1 MMEELEKTLNEV
13 LANTFVMY
21 FKAHA
26 AHWNVEG
33 PDFSQYH
40 DFFGKLYEELFGAT
54 DTIAEHIRA
63 LDFMAPNSLSVIKM
77 MSTVSESDT
86 AASPMAMF
94 SDLLNANNLVLVSLM
109 RAYKAAEDATELGLA
124 NFIQDRI
131 DIHQKH
137 GWMLKA
143 TLK

>member
-1 MMEELEKTLNEV
+1 MEQLQLALNKV
-13 LANTFVMY
+13 LADTFGMY
-21 FKAHA
+21 YKAHA
-26 AHWNVEG
+26 YHWNVVG

-40 DFFGKLYEELFGAT
+40 KFLGEIYEELFNAV
-54 DTIAEHIRA
+54 DTIAEHVRA
-63 LDFMAPNSLSVIKM
+63 IDGMPPNRLSALKDM
-77 MSTVSESDT
+77 MTISEADPT
-86 AASPMAMF
+86 NAMEMLN
-94 SDLLNANNLVLVSLM
+94 DLNLTNNLVLVTLM
-109 RAYKAAEDATELGLA
+109 RAYQLADDADELGLA

>member
-1 MMEELEKTLNEV
+1 MEQLQLALKKV
-13 LANTFVMY
+13 LADTFGMY

-26 AHWNVEG
+26 YHWNVVG

-40 DFFGKLYEELFGAT
+40 DFFGKLYEELFGAV
-54 DTIAEHIRA
+54 DAIAEHIRA
-63 LDFMAPNSLSVIKM
+63 IDGMAPNNLTMLKDLSSLQDADPS
-77 MSTVSESDT
+77 
-86 AASPMAMF
+86 APMDMF
-94 SDLLNANNLVLVSLM
+94 NDLLMANNLVLVSLM
-109 RAYKAAEDATELGLA
+109 RAYQLADDADELGLA

>member
-1 MMEELEKTLNEV
+1 MEELQ
-13 LANTFVMY
+13 LALKKALADTFSMY

-26 AHWNVEG
+26 YHWNVVG

-40 DFFGKLYEELFGAT
+40 DFFGKLYEELFNAV

-63 LDFMAPNSLSVIKM
+63 IDGMAPNNLNMLKDLSSLQDADP
-77 MSTVSESDT
+77 ST
-86 AASPMAMF
+86 PMDMF
-94 SDLLNANNLVLVSLM
+94 SDLLLANNLVLVSLM
-109 RAYKAAEDATELGLA
+109 RAYQLADDADELGLA

>member
-1 MMEELEKTLNEV
+1 MEQLQLALKKV
-13 LANTFVMY
+13 LADTFGMY

-26 AHWNVEG
+26 YHWNVVG

-40 DFFGKLYEELFGAT
+40 DFFGKLYEELFGAV
-54 DTIAEHIRA
+54 DTIAEHVRA
-63 LDFMAPNSLSVIKM
+63 IDGMAPNNITMLKDLMSLSDADP
-77 MSTVSESDT
+77 SN
-86 AASPMAMF
+86 AMDMF
-94 SDLLNANNLVLVSLM
+94 NDLLMTNNLVLVSLM
-109 RAYKAAEDATELGLA
+109 RAYQLADDADELGLA

-131 DIHQKH
+131 DVHQKH

>member
-1 MMEELEKTLNEV
+1 MEQLQLALKKV
-13 LANTFVMY
+13 LADTFGMY

-26 AHWNVEG
+26 YHWNVVG
-33 PDFSQYH
+33 PDFSRYH
-40 DFFGKLYEELFGAT
+40 DFFGKLYEELFGAV

-63 LDFMAPNSLSVIKM
+63 IDGMAPNNLTMLKDLSSLQDADPS
-77 MSTVSESDT
+77 
-86 AASPMAMF
+86 APMDMF
-94 SDLLNANNLVLVSLM
+94 NDLLMANNLVLVSLM
-109 RAYKAAEDATELGLA
+109 RAYQLADDADELGLA

>member
-1 MMEELEKTLNEV
+1 MEQLQLALKKV
-13 LANTFVMY
+13 LADTFGMY

-26 AHWNVEG
+26 YHWNVVG

-40 DFFGKLYEELFGAT
+40 DFFGKLYEELFGAV
-54 DTIAEHIRA
+54 DTIAEHVRA
-63 LDFMAPNSLSVIKM
+63 IDGMAPNNLTMLKELMSLSDADP
-77 MSTVSESDT
+77 SN
-86 AASPMAMF
+86 AMDMF
-94 SDLLNANNLVLVSLM
+94 NDLLMTNNLVLVSLM
-109 RAYKAAEDATELGLA
+109 RAYQLADDADELGLA

>member
-1 MMEELEKTLNEV
+1 MEQLQLALKKV
-13 LANTFVMY
+13 LADTFGMY

-26 AHWNVEG
+26 YHWNVVG

-40 DFFGKLYEELFGAT
+40 DFFGKLYEELFGAV

-63 LDFMAPNSLSVIKM
+63 IDGMAPNNLTMLKDLSSLQDADPS
-77 MSTVSESDT
+77 
-86 AASPMAMF
+86 APMDMF
-94 SDLLNANNLVLVSLM
+94 NDLLMANNLVLVSLM
-109 RAYKAAEDATELGLA
+109 RAYQLADDADELGLA

>member
-1 MMEELEKTLNEV
+1 MEQLQLALKKV
-13 LANTFVMY
+13 LADTFGMY

-26 AHWNVEG
+26 YHWNVVG

-40 DFFGKLYEELFGAT
+40 DFFGKLYEELFGAV

-63 LDFMAPNSLSVIKM
+63 IDGMAPNNLTMLKDLSSLQDADPSATM
-77 MSTVSESDT
+77 D
-86 AASPMAMF
+86 MF
-94 SDLLNANNLVLVSLM
+94 NDLLMTNNLVLVTLM
-109 RAYKAAEDATELGLA
+109 RAYQLADDADELGLA

>member
-1 MMEELEKTLNEV
+1 MEELERTLKEV

-26 AHWNVEG
+26 SHWNVTG

-40 DFFGKLYEELFGAT
+40 DFFGKLYEELFDAT

-63 LDFMAPNSLSVIKM
+63 LDFMAPNSLTSIKL
-77 MSTVSESDT
+77 MSTLSESDVPAT
-86 AASPMAMF
+86 SMSMF
-94 SDLLNANNLVLVSLM
+94 DDLLTANNLVLVSLM
-109 RAYKAAEDATELGLA
+109 RAYKVAEDATELGLA
-124 NFIQDRI
+124 NFLQDRI

>member
-1 MMEELEKTLNEV
+1 MEQLQLALKKV
-13 LANTFVMY
+13 LADTFGMY

-26 AHWNVEG
+26 YHWNVVG

-40 DFFGKLYEELFGAT
+40 DFFGKLYEELFGAV
-54 DTIAEHIRA
+54 DTIAEHVRA
-63 LDFMAPNSLSVIKM
+63 IDGMAPNNLTMLKDLMSLSDADP
-77 MSTVSESDT
+77 SN
-86 AASPMAMF
+86 AMDMF
-94 SDLLNANNLVLVSLM
+94 NDLLMTNNLVLVSLM
-109 RAYKAAEDATELGLA
+109 RAYQLADDADELGLA

>member
-1 MMEELEKTLNEV
+1 MEQLQLALKKV
-13 LANTFVMY
+13 LADTFGMY

-26 AHWNVEG
+26 YHWNVVG

-40 DFFGKLYEELFGAT
+40 DFFGKLYEELFGAV

-63 LDFMAPNSLSVIKM
+63 IDGMAPNNLTMLKDLSSLQDADPS
-77 MSTVSESDT
+77 
-86 AASPMAMF
+86 APMDMF
-94 SDLLNANNLVLVSLM
+94 NDLLMTNNLVLVSLM
-109 RAYKAAEDATELGLA
+109 RAYQLADDADELGLA

>member
-1 MMEELEKTLNEV
+1 MEQLQLALKKV
-13 LANTFVMY
+13 LADTFGMY

-26 AHWNVEG
+26 YHWNVVG

-40 DFFGKLYEELFGAT
+40 DFFGKLYEELFGAV
-54 DTIAEHIRA
+54 DAIAEHIRA
-63 LDFMAPNSLSVIKM
+63 IDGMAPNNLTMLKDLSSLQDADPS
-77 MSTVSESDT
+77 
-86 AASPMAMF
+86 APMDMF
-94 SDLLNANNLVLVSLM
+94 NDLLMTNNLVLVSLM
-109 RAYKAAEDATELGLA
+109 RAYQLADDADELGLA

>member
-1 MMEELEKTLNEV
+1 MEQLQLAVNKV
-13 LANTFVMY
+13 LADTFGMY
-21 FKAHA
+21 FKAHTY
-26 AHWNVEG
+26 HWNVVG

-40 DFFGKLYEELFGAT
+40 DFFGKLYEELFDAV
-54 DTIAEHIRA
+54 DTIAEHVRA
-63 LDFMAPNSLSVIKM
+63 IDGLAPANLGKLKELTSLTDADPTS
-77 MSTVSESDT
+77 
-86 AASPMAMF
+86 AMDMF
-94 SDLLNANNLVLVSLM
+94 NDLLMTNNLVLVSLM
-109 RAYKAAEDATELGLA
+109 RAYQLADDADELGLA

>member
-1 MMEELEKTLNEV
+1 MEQLQLALKKV
-13 LANTFVMY
+13 LADTFGMY

-26 AHWNVEG
+26 YHWNVVG

-40 DFFGKLYEELFGAT
+40 DFFGKLYEELFSAV

-63 LDFMAPNSLSVIKM
+63 IDGMAPNNLTMLKDLSSLQDADPS
-77 MSTVSESDT
+77 
-86 AASPMAMF
+86 APMDMF
-94 SDLLNANNLVLVSLM
+94 NDLLMTNNLVLVTLM
-109 RAYKAAEDATELGLA
+109 RAYQLADDADELGLA

>member
-1 MMEELEKTLNEV
+1 MEQLQLALKKV
-13 LANTFVMY
+13 LADTFGMY

-26 AHWNVEG
+26 YHWNVVG

-40 DFFGKLYEELFGAT
+40 DFFGKLYEELFGAV

-63 LDFMAPNSLSVIKM
+63 IDGMAPNSLTMLKDLS
-77 MSTVSESDT
+77 SLQDADPS
-86 AASPMAMF
+86 APMDMF
-94 SDLLNANNLVLVSLM
+94 NDLLMTNNLVLVTLM
-109 RAYKAAEDATELGLA
+109 RAYQLADDADELGLA

>member
-1 MMEELEKTLNEV
+1 MEQLQLALKKV
-13 LANTFVMY
+13 LADTFGMY

-26 AHWNVEG
+26 YHWNVVG

-40 DFFGKLYEELFGAT
+40 DFFGKLYEELFGAV

-63 LDFMAPNSLSVIKM
+63 IDGMTPNNLTMLKDLSSLQDADPSAPM
-77 MSTVSESDT
+77 D
-86 AASPMAMF
+86 MF
-94 SDLLNANNLVLVSLM
+94 NDLLMTNNLVLVTLM
-109 RAYKAAEDATELGLA
+109 RAYQLADDADELGLA

>member
-1 MMEELEKTLNEV
+1 MEQLQLALKKV
-13 LANTFVMY
+13 LADTFGMY

-26 AHWNVEG
+26 YHWNVVG

-40 DFFGKLYEELFGAT
+40 DFFGKLYEELFGAV
-54 DTIAEHIRA
+54 DTIAEHVRA
-63 LDFMAPNSLSVIKM
+63 IDGMAPNNLTMLKELMSLSDADP
-77 MSTVSESDT
+77 SN
-86 AASPMAMF
+86 AMDMF
-94 SDLLNANNLVLVSLM
+94 NDLLMTNNLVLVSLM
-109 RAYKAAEDATELGLA
+109 RAYQLADDADELGLA

-131 DIHQKH
+131 DVHQKH

>member
-1 MMEELEKTLNEV
+1 MEQLQLALKKV
-13 LANTFVMY
+13 LADTFGMY

-26 AHWNVEG
+26 YHWNVVG

-40 DFFGKLYEELFGAT
+40 DFFGKLYEELFGAV
-54 DTIAEHIRA
+54 DTIAEHVRA
-63 LDFMAPNSLSVIKM
+63 IDGMAPNNITMLKDLMSLSDADP
-77 MSTVSESDT
+77 SN
-86 AASPMAMF
+86 AMDMF
-94 SDLLNANNLVLVSLM
+94 NDLLMTNNLVLVSLM
-109 RAYKAAEDATELGLA
+109 RAYQLADDADELGLA